1 MKRVL
6 LNKFK
11 EYENMKNKEITK
23 DIGNFSPTII
33 LPLIYNRKMNF
44 NNIDSIRKIN
54 KSNDNSEEISNEIID
69 ELKLNKNNIN
79 TLKFIFHELIANVY
93 DHSKFENAYVMGKLD
108 NNYYEFS
115 FLDDGI
121 TIPASLKKLNTPIK
135 NDCDAII
142 KAMDYPVKTN

>member
-54 KSNDNSEEISNEIID
+54 
-69 ELKLNKNNIN
+69 
-79 TLKFIFHELIANVY
+79 
-93 DHSKFENAYVMGKLD
+93 
-108 NNYYEFS
+108 
-115 FLDDGI
+115 
-121 TIPASLKKLNTPIK
+121 
-135 NDCDAII
+135 
-142 KAMDYPVKTN
+142 

>member
-54 KSNDNSEEISNEIID
+54 KSNDNSE
-69 ELKLNKNNIN
+69 
-79 TLKFIFHELIANVY
+79 
-93 DHSKFENAYVMGKLD
+93 
-108 NNYYEFS
+108 
-115 FLDDGI
+115 
-121 TIPASLKKLNTPIK
+121 
-135 NDCDAII
+135 
-142 KAMDYPVKTN
+142 